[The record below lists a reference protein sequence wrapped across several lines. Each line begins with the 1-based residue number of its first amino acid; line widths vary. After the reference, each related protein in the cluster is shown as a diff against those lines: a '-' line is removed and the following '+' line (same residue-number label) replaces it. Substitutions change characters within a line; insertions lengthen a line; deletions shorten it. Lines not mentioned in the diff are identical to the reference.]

1 MPAWAGCIE
10 TIIDIEESISI
21 VTTEEYRLGTITLEE
36 LITAEAMQGFPEMI
50 PEEEIAWRTVPAIRY
65 KDKELNLEMIEAIL
79 IESQIIM

>member
-1 MPAWAGCIE
+1 
-10 TIIDIEESISI
+10 
-21 VTTEEYRLGTITLEE
+21 
-36 LITAEAMQGFPEMI
+36 MQGSPEMI

>member
-1 MPAWAGCIE
+1 MPAWVGCIE

-21 VTTEEYRLGTITLEE
+21 VTTEEYPLGTITLEE
-36 LITAEAMQGFPEMI
+36 LIMAEAMQGFPEMI

>member
-1 MPAWAGCIE
+1 MPAWVGCIE

-21 VTTEEYRLGTITLEE
+21 VTTEEYHLGTITLEE
-36 LITAEAMQGFPEMI
+36 LIMAEAMQGFPEMI